1 MYPIEEKEKK
11 ETKKQKGD
19 KNRHIPE
26 SMKFTEMKK
35 SP

>member
-19 KNRHIPE
+19 KNRHFPE
-26 SMKFTEMKK
+26 CMKFNEMKK